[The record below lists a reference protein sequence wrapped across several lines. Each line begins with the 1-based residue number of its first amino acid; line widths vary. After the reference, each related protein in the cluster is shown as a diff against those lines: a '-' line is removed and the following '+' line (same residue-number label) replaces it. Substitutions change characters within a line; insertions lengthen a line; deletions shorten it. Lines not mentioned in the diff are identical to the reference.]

1 MLKIFRGLRPLA
13 PARGSAPGPRWG
25 LRPQTPA
32 GGARSAAL
40 RAAELA
46 HHEGP
51 QIKIPG
57 GPLEPLLRHWIS
69 GIWRVRPGSPVF
81 SEDLKL
87 G

>member
-57 GPLEPLLRHWIS
+57 GALEPLLRHWT
-69 GIWRVRPGSPVF
+69 
-81 SEDLKL
+81 LT
-87 G
+87 